1 MTEFSLK
8 NSCILRWHQTT
19 YMTAKPSKR
28 QRHPKLTFAEQP
40 TWATFLVAPAFNFQK
55 SHSAVASPGNNFLLQ
70 IHIVLLDTVV
80 TMTLITDDLVSNFF
94 LLFLSLRYH
103 FWGSFLIRG
112 FLFAL
117 CLPNS
122 TLGLTIPSGSPSA
135 HTGETLPHSHD
146 NFSTST
152 LLSTDVG
159 GLRTGS
165 HKKWKFHLVYTGQTS
180 SFYSTFPVA
189 KNESMQA
196 SKKSMIPPFLK
207 TDRFLLIISPLK
219 KKYKQTR
226 RGEAGIWGS
235 VLPMR

>member
-1 MTEFSLK
+1 
-8 NSCILRWHQTT
+8 
-19 YMTAKPSKR
+19 MTAKPSKR

-40 TWATFLVAPAFNFQK
+40 TWATFSVAPAFNFQK

-180 SFYSTFPVA
+180 SLYSAFPVA

-219 KKYKQTR
+219 KKYINKRGVEKQGYEAQCCPCDKR
-226 RGEAGIWGS
+226 RTVVTPSRAC
-235 VLPMR
+235 PAP